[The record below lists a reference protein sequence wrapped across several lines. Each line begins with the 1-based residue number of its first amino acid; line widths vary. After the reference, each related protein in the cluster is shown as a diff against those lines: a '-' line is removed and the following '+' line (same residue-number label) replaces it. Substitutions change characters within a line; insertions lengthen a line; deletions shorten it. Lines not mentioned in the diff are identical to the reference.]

1 MLLTAAGP
9 RIDPPVSSPMPM
21 VAKLAAIPEAVP
33 PDDPLALRR
42 GSYALRIGPD
52 AELRYPEANS
62 PIVALPRISAP
73 ARFSLVTIVASVAG
87 TKSLNPTKP
96 CVVGMS
102 LVRSE
107 ERRVGKDGRS
117 WKAA

>member
-21 VAKLAAIPEAVP
+21 VAKLAAIPEPVP

-52 AELRYPEANS
+52 AELRYPDADS

-73 ARFSLVTIVASVAG
+73 ACFILATIVAAAAG
-87 TKSLNPTKP
+87 TKSLNLTKQ
-96 CVVGMS
+96 CIVGMS
-102 LVRSE
+102 LVSIC
-107 ERRVGKDGRS
+107 VTT
-117 WKAA
+117 